1 VIRGTPDV
9 LGKKRHEL
17 TRLLLYVLA
26 AFAGLYLLAAL
37 IYAIPMLSGVLD
49 DTIEV
54 RFDGPDASIVA
65 DYSNGLTPAQK
76 ESFRIVG

>member
-1 VIRGTPDV
+1 MSLEKTAMR
-9 LGKKRHEL
+9 L

-26 AFAGLYLLAAL
+26 AFAGLYLLAAV
-37 IYAIPMLSGVLD
+37 IYAIPMVSGVLD

-54 RFDGPDASIVA
+54 RRPDASIVA

-76 ESFRIVG
+76 EAYRIVA

>member
-1 VIRGTPDV
+1 MSLEKTAMR
-9 LGKKRHEL
+9 L

-26 AFAGLYLLAAL
+26 AFVGLYLLAAV
-37 IYAIPMLSGVLD
+37 IYAIPMVSGVLD

-54 RFDGPDASIVA
+54 RRPDASIVA

-76 ESFRIVG
+76 EAYRIVA